1 MKTIDNITIENG
13 IVTSGETVKTV
24 TTSATKDAPKIEMD
38 VTFNFKGVSIAKVFQ
53 WAVETLVIRAQA
65 RFRKYGEDWMR
76 NNPDYTIDVSNFF
89 SGERVG
95 KTKRQISREYVK
107 SLSPEEKAIFLAEL
121 AEM

>member
-1 MKTIDNITIENG
+1 MKTIDNITIENNV
-13 IVTSGETVKTV
+13 VTECIIEKTAS
-24 TTSATKDAPKIEMD
+24 TSEIEMNI
-38 VTFNFKGVSIAKVFQ
+38 VFNFKGVSIAKVFQ

-76 NNPDYTIDVSNFF
+76 NNPDYTINVSNFF